1 LSELTFKEVIAQDFT
16 RNAVSQNVLS
26 EISGPPKDTRSGA
39 PLILPYLMGNLAKG
53 QVQKEDGDMANRF
66 AVFVY
71 GLVSYMV
78 FFLTFVYAI
87 GFIGNLYVP
96 KSMDSAARMS
106 FLPALV
112 IDVLLLLMFALQH
125 SVMARPA
132 FKEVLTRFIP
142 AAAERSTYV
151 LCSSLLLIALFAFWQ
166 PIGGVVWSVTDPVVR
181 NAINAV
187 FGFGFAL
194 VFVATLLIN
203 HFDLF
208 GLRQVA
214 LYLAGKPYTYLEFR
228 TPLFYRY
235 VRHPLY
241 VGWLIAFWATP
252 TMTGAHLLFAVLTSA
267 YILMAIRWEEHDLVI
282 VHGSKYQDYQKRVP
296 KLIPS
301 LAPYRTPDERIV
313 QVPSS
318 AA

>member
-1 LSELTFKEVIAQDFT
+1 
-16 RNAVSQNVLS
+16 
-26 EISGPPKDTRSGA
+26 
-39 PLILPYLMGNLAKG
+39 MAK
-53 QVQKEDGDMANRF
+53 RF

-71 GLVSYMV
+71 GLVSYIA
-78 FFLTFVYAI
+78 FFLTFIYAV

-96 KSMDSAARMS
+96 KSMDSPARLS
-106 FLPALV
+106 FWPALF
-112 IDVLLLLMFALQH
+112 IDALLLLMFAVQH

-132 FKEVLTRFIP
+132 FKEKLTQFIP

-151 LCSSLLLIALFAFWQ
+151 LCSSLLLIALFALWQ
-166 PIGGVVWSVTDPVVR
+166 PIGGVVWNVTEPVVR

-214 LYLAGKPYTYLEFR
+214 LYLVRKPYTYLEFR

-235 VRHPLY
+235 MRHPLY
-241 VGWLIAFWATP
+241 VGWMIAFWATP
-252 TMTGAHLLFAVLTSA
+252 TMTGAHLLFAALTSI
-267 YILMAIRWEEHDLVI
+267 YMLMAIRWEERDLVM

-301 LAPYRTPDERIV
+301 LAPYRAPEERIV
-313 QVPSS
+313 QAPSS

>member
-1 LSELTFKEVIAQDFT
+1 MVF
-16 RNAVSQNVLS
+16 
-26 EISGPPKDTRSGA
+26 
-39 PLILPYLMGNLAKG
+39 MAK
-53 QVQKEDGDMANRF
+53 RL

-71 GLVSYMV
+71 GLLSYV
-78 FFLTFVYAI
+78 AFFLTFVYAV
-87 GFIGNLYVP
+87 GFIGNLYIP
-96 KSMDSAARMS
+96 ESMDSTARMS
-106 FLPALV
+106 FWPALV
-112 IDVLLLLMFALQH
+112 IDALLLLMFAVQH

-132 FKEVLTRFIP
+132 FKEKLTQLIP

-151 LCSSLLLIALFAFWQ
+151 LCSSLLLIALFAWWQ
-166 PIGGVVWSVTDPVVR
+166 PIGGVVWNVTNPVGR
-181 NAINAV
+181 NAINTV
-187 FGFGFAL
+187 FGLGFAL

-214 LYLAGKPYTYLEFR
+214 LYLAGKPYTYLELR

-235 VRHPLY
+235 IRHPLY

-252 TMTGAHLLFAVLTSA
+252 TMTGAHLLFALLTSA
-267 YILMAIRWEEHDLVI
+267 YMLIAIRWEERDLVM

-301 LAPYRTPDERIV
+301 LAPYRAPEERIV
-313 QVPSS
+313 QTPSS

>member
-1 LSELTFKEVIAQDFT
+1 
-16 RNAVSQNVLS
+16 
-26 EISGPPKDTRSGA
+26 
-39 PLILPYLMGNLAKG
+39 MAK
-53 QVQKEDGDMANRF
+53 RL

-71 GLVSYMV
+71 GSVSYLA
-78 FFLTFVYAI
+78 FFLTFVYAV

-112 IDVLLLLMFALQH
+112 IDALLLLTFAVQH
-125 SVMARPA
+125 SAMARPA
-132 FKEVLTRFIP
+132 FKEKLTQFIP

-166 PIGGVVWSVTDPVVR
+166 PIGGVVWNVTNVVVR
-181 NAINAV
+181 NAINTV

-214 LYLAGKPYTYLEFR
+214 LYLARKPYTYLEFR

-267 YILMAIRWEEHDLVI
+267 YILTAIRWEERDLVV
-282 VHGSKYQDYQKRVP
+282 VHGSKYRDYQKSVP

-301 LAPYRTPDERIV
+301 LAPYRVPDERLAR
-313 QVPSS
+313 VPSS

>member
-1 LSELTFKEVIAQDFT
+1 
-16 RNAVSQNVLS
+16 
-26 EISGPPKDTRSGA
+26 
-39 PLILPYLMGNLAKG
+39 MAK
-53 QVQKEDGDMANRF
+53 RL
-66 AVFVY
+66 AVFAY
-71 GLVSYMV
+71 GLISYV
-78 FFLTFVYAI
+78 LFFLTFVYAV

-96 KSMDSAARMS
+96 NSLDSVARMP
-106 FLPALV
+106 FLPAAA
-112 IDVLLLLMFALQH
+112 IDALLLLLFAVQH

-132 FKEVLTRFIP
+132 FKERLTQFIP
-142 AAAERSTYV
+142 QAAERSTYV
-151 LCSSLLLIALFAFWQ
+151 LASSLLLIALFAFWQ
-166 PIGGVVWSVTDPVVR
+166 PIGGTIWNVDNPVLR
-181 NAINAV
+181 NAINVV

-267 YILMAIRWEEHDLVI
+267 YILTAIRWEERDLVI

-301 LAPYRTPDERIV
+301 LAPYKDADERLAR
-313 QVPSS
+313 SS

>member
-1 LSELTFKEVIAQDFT
+1 MV
-16 RNAVSQNVLS
+16 R
-26 EISGPPKDTRSGA
+26 
-39 PLILPYLMGNLAKG
+39 MAK
-53 QVQKEDGDMANRF
+53 RL
-66 AVFVY
+66 AVFLY
-71 GLVSYMV
+71 GLFSYIL
-78 FFLTFVYAI
+78 FFLTFVYAV
-87 GFIGNLYVP
+87 GFIGNLYLSR
-96 KSMDSAARMS
+96 SMDSAIRMS

-112 IDVLLLLMFALQH
+112 IDALLLLTFAVQH

-166 PIGGVVWSVTDPVVR
+166 PVGGVVWNITTPGVR
-181 NAINAV
+181 DAINAV

-194 VFVATLLIN
+194 VFVSTLLIN

-214 LYLAGKPYTYLEFR
+214 LYLAKKPYTYLEFR
-228 TPLFYRY
+228 TPLLYRF

-267 YILMAIRWEEHDLVI
+267 YILTAIRWEEQDLVTI
-282 VHGSKYQDYQKRVP
+282 HGSKYQDYQKRVP

-301 LAPYRTPDERIV
+301 IAPYRVPAEGIAQT
-313 QVPSS
+313 PSS
-318 AA
+318 TA

>member
-1 LSELTFKEVIAQDFT
+1 MV
-16 RNAVSQNVLS
+16 
-26 EISGPPKDTRSGA
+26 
-39 PLILPYLMGNLAKG
+39 
-53 QVQKEDGDMANRF
+53 DMAKRF
-66 AVFVY
+66 AVFMY
-71 GLVSYMV
+71 GLVSYV
-78 FFLTFVYAI
+78 AFFVTFVYAV

-106 FLPALV
+106 FWPALG
-112 IDVLLLLMFALQH
+112 IDALLLLLFAVQH

-132 FKEVLTRFIP
+132 FKEVLTRLIP

-151 LCSSLLLIALFAFWQ
+151 LCSSLLLMALFAFWQ
-166 PIGGVVWSVTDPVVR
+166 AIGGVVWNFTNPVVH
-181 NAINAV
+181 NAINTV
-187 FGFGFAL
+187 FGLGFAL

-208 GLRQVA
+208 GLRQVV
-214 LYLAGKPYTYLEFR
+214 LYLARKPYTYLEFR

-267 YILMAIRWEEHDLVI
+267 YILTAIRWEERDLVI
-282 VHGSKYQDYQKRVP
+282 VHGSKYQDYQTRVP

-301 LAPYRTPDERIV
+301 LAPYRAPDERIV
-313 QVPSS
+313 QVPGS

>member
-1 LSELTFKEVIAQDFT
+1 
-16 RNAVSQNVLS
+16 
-26 EISGPPKDTRSGA
+26 
-39 PLILPYLMGNLAKG
+39 M
-53 QVQKEDGDMANRF
+53 DMAKRL
-66 AVFVY
+66 AVFLF
-71 GLVSYMV
+71 GLVSYIT
-78 FFLTFVYAI
+78 FFLTFVYAV

-96 KSMDSAARMS
+96 KSLDSAAHMS
-106 FLPALV
+106 FWPALL
-112 IDVLLLLMFALQH
+112 IDALLLLAFAVQH

-142 AAAERSTYV
+142 SAAERSTYV
-151 LCSSLLLIALFAFWQ
+151 LFSSLLLIALFAFWE
-166 PIGGVVWSVTDPVVR
+166 PIGGVVWNVANPAVR
-181 NAINAV
+181 SAINAV

-208 GLRQVA
+208 GLRQVG

-241 VGWLIAFWATP
+241 VGWLIAFWAAP

-267 YILMAIRWEEHDLVI
+267 YILTAIGWEERDLIV

-296 KLIPS
+296 RLIPS
-301 LAPYRTPDERIV
+301 LAPYRTEDEQSMPVRG
-313 QVPSS
+313 S

>member
-1 LSELTFKEVIAQDFT
+1 MRPGMPLSSLHLVGPGKEP
-16 RNAVSQNVLS
+16 
-26 EISGPPKDTRSGA
+26 GPKK
-39 PLILPYLMGNLAKG
+39 KG
-53 QVQKEDGDMANRF
+53 MAGMTKRL

-71 GLVSYMV
+71 GLGSYIA
-78 FFLTFVYAI
+78 FFLTFVYAV
-87 GFIGNLYVP
+87 GFIGNVYVP
-96 KSMDSAARMS
+96 NSMDSAARMS
-106 FLPALV
+106 FWPALA
-112 IDVLLLLMFALQH
+112 IDSLLLLLFAVQH

-142 AAAERSTYV
+142 PAAERSTYV
-151 LCSSLLLIALFAFWQ
+151 LCSSLLLIALFVYWQ
-166 PIGGVVWSVTDPVVR
+166 PIGGVVWNVTNPVLQNV
-181 NAINAV
+181 INVV
-187 FGFGFAL
+187 FGLGFAL

-208 GLRQVA
+208 GLRQVS
-214 LYLAGKPYTYLEFR
+214 LYLARKPYTYLEFR

-252 TMTGAHLLFAVLTSA
+252 TMTGAHLLFAVLTSV
-267 YILMAIRWEEHDLVI
+267 YMLMAIRWEEHDLVI
-282 VHGSKYQDYQKRVP
+282 VHGSKYEEYRKRVP

-301 LAPYRTPDERIV
+301 LAPYQSPEERMEPV
-313 QVPSS
+313 SGS

>member
-1 LSELTFKEVIAQDFT
+1 MRRVDIAK
-16 RNAVSQNVLS
+16 RLAV
-26 EISGPPKDTRSGA
+26 
-39 PLILPYLMGNLAKG
+39 LA
-53 QVQKEDGDMANRF
+53 F
-66 AVFVY
+66 
-71 GLVSYMV
+71 GLVSYML
-78 FFLTFVYAI
+78 FFLTFVYAV

-96 KSMDSAARMS
+96 KSLDSAARVS

-112 IDVLLLLMFALQH
+112 IDALLLLIFAVQH

-142 AAAERSTYV
+142 EAAERSTFV
-151 LCSSLLLIALFAFWQ
+151 LCSSLLLIALVAFWQ
-166 PIGGVVWSVTDPVVR
+166 PIGGVVWNVSNPVAR
-181 NAINAV
+181 NAITAV

-228 TPLFYRY
+228 TPLFYRF

-267 YILMAIRWEEHDLVI
+267 YILAAIRWEEHDLVTL
-282 VHGSKYQDYQKRVP
+282 HGSKYLDYQKRVP

-301 LAPYRTPDERIV
+301 LAPYRAPEERMWRA
-313 QVPSS
+313 PSS

>member
-1 LSELTFKEVIAQDFT
+1 MED
-16 RNAVSQNVLS
+16 
-26 EISGPPKDTRSGA
+26 
-39 PLILPYLMGNLAKG
+39 MGKRL
-53 QVQKEDGDMANRF
+53 

-71 GLVSYMV
+71 GLVSYIA
-78 FFLTFVYAI
+78 FFLTFVYAV
-87 GFIGNLYVP
+87 GFIGNLYLP
-96 KSMDSAARMS
+96 RSMDSAARMS
-106 FLPALV
+106 FWPALA
-112 IDVLLLLMFALQH
+112 IDALLLLVFAVQH

-166 PIGGVVWSVTDPVVR
+166 PIGGIVWNFTNPVIR
-181 NAINAV
+181 NAINTV
-187 FGFGFAL
+187 FGLGFAL

-214 LYLAGKPYTYLEFR
+214 LYLARKPYTYLEFR

-241 VGWLIAFWATP
+241 VGWLVAFWATP
-252 TMTGAHLLFAVLTSA
+252 TMTGAHLLFALLTSA
-267 YILMAIRWEEHDLVI
+267 YILTAIRWEERDLVV
-282 VHGSKYQDYQKRVP
+282 VHGSKYQEYQKRVP

-301 LAPYRTPDERIV
+301 LATYRGSDERGV
-313 QVPSS
+313 QTQRS

>member
-1 LSELTFKEVIAQDFT
+1 MVKRL
-16 RNAVSQNVLS
+16 
-26 EISGPPKDTRSGA
+26 
-39 PLILPYLMGNLAKG
+39 
-53 QVQKEDGDMANRF
+53 

-78 FFLTFVYAI
+78 FFLTFVYAV
-87 GFIGNLYVP
+87 GFIGNIYVP
-96 KSMDSAARMS
+96 RSLDSAVRMS
-106 FLPALV
+106 FWPALI
-112 IDVLLLLMFALQH
+112 IDALLLLVFAVQH

-142 AAAERSTYV
+142 VAAERSTYV
-151 LCSSLLLIALFAFWQ
+151 LCSSLLLLALFAFWQ
-166 PIGGVVWSVTDPVVR
+166 PIGGVVWNVTSPVVR
-181 NAINAV
+181 NAINVV
-187 FGFGFAL
+187 FGLGFAL

-214 LYLAGKPYTYLEFR
+214 LYLAKKPYTYLEFR

-267 YILMAIRWEEHDLVI
+267 YMLTAIRWEENDLVI
-282 VHGSKYQDYQKRVP
+282 VHGSKYREYQKRVP

-301 LAPYRTPDERIV
+301 LAPYRTADERMV
-313 QVPSS
+313 RVTNL

>member
-1 LSELTFKEVIAQDFT
+1 MVDMGKRLT
-16 RNAVSQNVLS
+16 
-26 EISGPPKDTRSGA
+26 
-39 PLILPYLMGNLAKG
+39 
-53 QVQKEDGDMANRF
+53 
-66 AVFVY
+66 VFVY
-71 GLVSYMV
+71 GLVSYIV
-78 FFLTFVYAI
+78 FFLTFVYAV
-87 GFIGNLYVP
+87 GFIGNLYLP
-96 KSMDSAARMS
+96 KSMDSAVRMS
-106 FLPALV
+106 FWPALA
-112 IDVLLLLMFALQH
+112 IDALLLLIFAVQH

-132 FKEVLTRFIP
+132 FKEVMTRYIP

-166 PIGGVVWSVTDPVVR
+166 PIGGVVWDVTNPVVR

-214 LYLAGKPYTYLEFR
+214 LYLARKPYTYLEFR

-267 YILMAIRWEEHDLVI
+267 YILTAIRWEEHDLVT
-282 VHGSKYQDYQKRVP
+282 VHGSKYRDYQKRVP

-301 LAPYRTPDERIV
+301 LAPYRGSDEQGV
-313 QVPSS
+313 QTQRS

>member
-1 LSELTFKEVIAQDFT
+1 MVKRL
-16 RNAVSQNVLS
+16 
-26 EISGPPKDTRSGA
+26 
-39 PLILPYLMGNLAKG
+39 
-53 QVQKEDGDMANRF
+53 

-71 GLVSYMV
+71 GLVSYIA
-78 FFLTFVYAI
+78 FFLTFVYAV

-96 KSMDSAARMS
+96 KSLDSPARMS
-106 FLPALV
+106 FWPALI
-112 IDVLLLLMFALQH
+112 IDALLLLVFAVQH

-142 AAAERSTYV
+142 APAERSTYV
-151 LCSSLLLIALFAFWQ
+151 LCSSLLLLALFAFWQ
-166 PIGGVVWSVTDPVVR
+166 PIGGVVWNVTNPVVR
-181 NAINAV
+181 NAINV
-187 FGFGFAL
+187 VLGLGFAL

-214 LYLAGKPYTYLEFR
+214 LYLAGRPYTYLEFR

-252 TMTGAHLLFAVLTSA
+252 TMTGAHLLFALLTSA
-267 YILMAIRWEEHDLVI
+267 YILTAIHWEENDLVI
-282 VHGSKYQDYQKRVP
+282 VHGSKYRDYQKRVP

-301 LAPYRTPDERIV
+301 LAPYRAGDERIV
-313 QVPSS
+313 RIPSS

>member
-1 LSELTFKEVIAQDFT
+1 MVKRL
-16 RNAVSQNVLS
+16 
-26 EISGPPKDTRSGA
+26 
-39 PLILPYLMGNLAKG
+39 
-53 QVQKEDGDMANRF
+53 
-66 AVFVY
+66 AVFAY
-71 GLVSYMV
+71 GLVSYLV
-78 FFLTFVYAI
+78 FFLTFVYAV

-96 KSMDSAARMS
+96 KSMDSTARVS

-112 IDVLLLLMFALQH
+112 IDALLLLMFAVQH

-166 PIGGVVWSVTDPVVR
+166 PIGGVIWNVTNPMVR
-181 NAINAV
+181 NAINVV
-187 FGFGFAL
+187 FGLGFAL

-214 LYLAGKPYTYLEFR
+214 LYLARKPYTYLEFR

-252 TMTGAHLLFAVLTSA
+252 TMTGAHLLFALLTSA
-267 YILMAIRWEEHDLVI
+267 YILTAIRWEERDLIV

-301 LAPYRTPDERIV
+301 LATYRNPEELIA
-313 QVPSS
+313 QNQHS

>member
-1 LSELTFKEVIAQDFT
+1 
-16 RNAVSQNVLS
+16 
-26 EISGPPKDTRSGA
+26 
-39 PLILPYLMGNLAKG
+39 
-53 QVQKEDGDMANRF
+53 
-66 AVFVY
+66 
-71 GLVSYMV
+71 
-78 FFLTFVYAI
+78 
-87 GFIGNLYVP
+87 
-96 KSMDSAARMS
+96 MDSAAHMS
-106 FLPALV
+106 FFPALV
-112 IDVLLLLMFALQH
+112 IDALLLLTFAAQH
-125 SVMARPA
+125 SLMARPA

-166 PIGGVVWSVTDPVVR
+166 PIGGVVWNAASPAVR
-181 NAINAV
+181 NVINAV

-208 GLRQVA
+208 GLRQVG

-228 TPLFYRY
+228 TPLLYRF

-267 YILMAIRWEEHDLVI
+267 YILTAIRWEEHDLVT
-282 VHGSKYQDYQKRVP
+282 VHGLKYQDYQKRVP
-296 KLIPS
+296 KLLPS
-301 LAPYRTPDERIV
+301 LDPYRGPGEKITE
-313 QVPSS
+313 VPTS

>member
-1 LSELTFKEVIAQDFT
+1 MVKRL
-16 RNAVSQNVLS
+16 
-26 EISGPPKDTRSGA
+26 
-39 PLILPYLMGNLAKG
+39 
-53 QVQKEDGDMANRF
+53 
-66 AVFVY
+66 AVFLY
-71 GLVSYMV
+71 GLVSYTI
-78 FFLTFVYAI
+78 FFLTFVYAV

-96 KSMDSAARMS
+96 HSLDSAARMS
-106 FLPALV
+106 FLPAVL
-112 IDVLLLLMFALQH
+112 IDALLLLVFAVQH

-151 LCSSLLLIALFAFWQ
+151 LSSSLLLIALFAFWQ
-166 PIGGVVWSVTDPVVR
+166 PMGGVIWNVTNPTAATVL
-181 NAINAV
+181 NLV

-214 LYLAGKPYTYLEFR
+214 LNLMGKPYTYLEFR

-252 TMTGAHLLFAVLTSA
+252 TMTAAHLLFAVLTSA
-267 YILMAIRWEEHDLVI
+267 YILTAIRWEEKDLVV
-282 VHGSKYQDYQKRVP
+282 VHGAKYRDYQKRVP

-301 LAPYRTPDERIV
+301 LAPYSSSEERMV
-313 QVPSS
+313 RASS
-318 AA
+318 SVA

>member
-1 LSELTFKEVIAQDFT
+1 MLKRL
-16 RNAVSQNVLS
+16 
-26 EISGPPKDTRSGA
+26 
-39 PLILPYLMGNLAKG
+39 
-53 QVQKEDGDMANRF
+53 

-71 GLVSYMV
+71 GLVSYIL
-78 FFLTFVYAI
+78 FFLTFVYAV

-96 KSMDSAARMS
+96 RSMDSAARMS
-106 FLPALV
+106 FWPALI
-112 IDVLLLLMFALQH
+112 IDASLLLLFAVQH
-125 SVMARPA
+125 SAMARPA

-142 AAAERSTYV
+142 VAAERSTYV
-151 LCSSLLLIALFAFWQ
+151 LCSSVLLMLLFAWWQ
-166 PIGGVVWSVTDPVVR
+166 PIGGIVWNVTNPVFR
-181 NAINAV
+181 NAINIL
-187 FGFGFAL
+187 FGLGFAL

-267 YILMAIRWEEHDLVI
+267 YILTAIRWEERDLIV

-301 LAPYRTPDERIV
+301 LAPYRDSDERKP
-313 QVPSS
+313 QTQGS

>member
-1 LSELTFKEVIAQDFT
+1 
-16 RNAVSQNVLS
+16 
-26 EISGPPKDTRSGA
+26 
-39 PLILPYLMGNLAKG
+39 MAK
-53 QVQKEDGDMANRF
+53 RL
-66 AVFVY
+66 AVFTY
-71 GLVSYMV
+71 GVFSYMA
-78 FFLTFVYAI
+78 FFVTFVYAV

-96 KSMDSAARMS
+96 KSMDSPAQMS
-106 FLPALV
+106 FWPALG
-112 IDVLLLLMFALQH
+112 IDALLLLLFAVQH

-166 PIGGVVWSVTDPVVR
+166 PIGGVVWSFSNPVVR
-181 NAINAV
+181 NVINMV
-187 FGFGFAL
+187 FGLGFAL

-208 GLRQVA
+208 GLRQVG
-214 LYLAGKPYTYLEFR
+214 LHLAGKPYTYLEFR

-252 TMTGAHLLFAVLTSA
+252 TMTGAHLLFALLTSA
-267 YILMAIRWEEHDLVI
+267 YILTAIRWEERDLVV
-282 VHGSKYQDYQKRVP
+282 VHGPKYEEYQKRVP

-301 LAPYRTPDERIV
+301 LAPYRVADERMV
-313 QVPSS
+313 ASQSP

>member
-1 LSELTFKEVIAQDFT
+1 
-16 RNAVSQNVLS
+16 
-26 EISGPPKDTRSGA
+26 
-39 PLILPYLMGNLAKG
+39 
-53 QVQKEDGDMANRF
+53 
-66 AVFVY
+66 
-71 GLVSYMV
+71 
-78 FFLTFVYAI
+78 
-87 GFIGNLYVP
+87 
-96 KSMDSAARMS
+96 
-106 FLPALV
+106 LPALV

-125 SVMARPA
+125 SVMARPV

-166 PIGGVVWSVTDPVVR
+166 PIGGIVWNVTDPGLR
-181 NAINAV
+181 NAINV
-187 FGFGFAL
+187 GYGLGFAL

-214 LYLAGKPYTYLEFR
+214 LYLTRKPYTYLEFR

-241 VGWLIAFWATP
+241 LGWLVAFWATP

-267 YILMAIRWEEHDLVI
+267 YILIAIRWEEHDLVV
-282 VHGSKYQDYQKRVP
+282 VHGSNYQQYQKNVP

-301 LAPYRTPDERIV
+301 FAPYRESDE
-313 QVPSS
+313 QVVRASSS
-318 AA
+318 AV

>member
-1 LSELTFKEVIAQDFT
+1 
-16 RNAVSQNVLS
+16 
-26 EISGPPKDTRSGA
+26 
-39 PLILPYLMGNLAKG
+39 MAK
-53 QVQKEDGDMANRF
+53 RL
-66 AVFVY
+66 AVFAY
-71 GLVSYMV
+71 GLVSYMI

-87 GFIGNLYVP
+87 GFIGNLYVS
-96 KSMDSAARMS
+96 KSMDSAARLS

-112 IDVLLLLMFALQH
+112 INALLLLTFAVQH

-132 FKEVLTRFIP
+132 FKEMLTRFIP

-166 PIGGVVWSVTDPVVR
+166 PIGGVVWNVTDPVVR
-181 NAINAV
+181 NAINVV
-187 FGFGFAL
+187 FGLGFAL

-214 LYLAGKPYTYLEFR
+214 LYLVGKPYTYLEFR

-241 VGWLIAFWATP
+241 VGWLVAFWATP

-267 YILMAIRWEEHDLVI
+267 YILTAIRWEEQDLVV

-301 LAPYRTPDERIV
+301 LAPYRGSDERIGRA
-313 QVPSS
+313 PIS

>member
-1 LSELTFKEVIAQDFT
+1 MTKRL
-16 RNAVSQNVLS
+16 
-26 EISGPPKDTRSGA
+26 
-39 PLILPYLMGNLAKG
+39 
-53 QVQKEDGDMANRF
+53 
-66 AVFVY
+66 AVFLY
-71 GLVSYMV
+71 GLVSYLA
-78 FFLTFVYAI
+78 FFVTFVYAV

-96 KSMDSAARMS
+96 KSMDSATQMS
-106 FLPALV
+106 FWPALG
-112 IDVLLLLMFALQH
+112 IDALLLLLFAVQH

-132 FKEVLTRFIP
+132 FKEALTRFIP

-151 LCSSLLLIALFAFWQ
+151 LCSSLLLVALFVFWQ
-166 PIGGVVWSVTDPVVR
+166 PIGGVLWNFTDPVVR
-181 NAINAV
+181 NTINTV
-187 FGFGFAL
+187 FGLGFAL

-208 GLRQVA
+208 GLRQVT
-214 LYLAGKPYTYLEFR
+214 LYLAAKPYTYLEFR

-241 VGWLIAFWATP
+241 VGWLVAFWATP

-267 YILMAIRWEEHDLVI
+267 YILVAIRWEEHDLVT
-282 VHGSKYQDYQKRVP
+282 VHGSKYEDYQKRVP

-301 LAPYRTPDERIV
+301 LASYGAPDEQIV
-313 QVPSS
+313 RTHSS

>member
-1 LSELTFKEVIAQDFT
+1 
-16 RNAVSQNVLS
+16 
-26 EISGPPKDTRSGA
+26 
-39 PLILPYLMGNLAKG
+39 MAK
-53 QVQKEDGDMANRF
+53 RL

-71 GLVSYMV
+71 GSVSYLA
-78 FFLTFVYAI
+78 FFLTFVYAV

-96 KSMDSAARMS
+96 NSMDSAARMS

-112 IDVLLLLMFALQH
+112 IDALLLLMFAVQH

-132 FKEVLTRFIP
+132 FKEKLTQFIP

-166 PIGGVVWSVTDPVVR
+166 PIGGVVWNVTNVVVR
-181 NAINAV
+181 NAINTA

-214 LYLAGKPYTYLEFR
+214 LYLVRKPYTYLEFR

-267 YILMAIRWEEHDLVI
+267 YILTAIRWEERDLVV
-282 VHGSKYQDYQKRVP
+282 VHGSKYRDYQKSVP

-301 LAPYRTPDERIV
+301 LAPYRVPDEGIA

>member
-1 LSELTFKEVIAQDFT
+1 
-16 RNAVSQNVLS
+16 
-26 EISGPPKDTRSGA
+26 
-39 PLILPYLMGNLAKG
+39 MGKRLL
-53 QVQKEDGDMANRF
+53 VF
-66 AVFVY
+66 AY
-71 GLVSYMV
+71 GLVSYAV

-87 GFIGNLYVP
+87 GFIGNMYVP
-96 KSMDSAARMS
+96 NSLDAAARIS
-106 FLPALV
+106 FLPALA
-112 IDVLLLLMFALQH
+112 IDALLLLLFAVQH

-132 FKEVLTRFIP
+132 FKELLTRFIP

-166 PIGGVVWSVTDPVVR
+166 PVGGVVWNVSNPLFR
-181 NAINAV
+181 HAINTV

-194 VFVATLLIN
+194 VFVATLVIN

-214 LYLAGKPYTYLEFR
+214 LYLVRKPYTYLEFR

-267 YILMAIRWEEHDLVI
+267 YMVMAIRWEEHDLVM
-282 VHGSKYQDYQKRVP
+282 VHGSKYEEYQKQVP

-301 LAPYRTPDERIV
+301 LVAYRSQGERAMPV
-313 QVPSS
+313 SDP
-318 AA
+318 A